1 MKSRWQKQRE
11 KEKKEKFRKLT
22 MEEKIEITR
31 MIKEKQEKEEDLIE
45 IRTVEKMGS
54 ISIKGV

>member
-22 MEEKIEITR
+22 MEEKMEITR
-31 MIKEKQEKEEDLIE
+31 MIKEKQKKEEDLIE

-54 ISIKGV
+54 ISI